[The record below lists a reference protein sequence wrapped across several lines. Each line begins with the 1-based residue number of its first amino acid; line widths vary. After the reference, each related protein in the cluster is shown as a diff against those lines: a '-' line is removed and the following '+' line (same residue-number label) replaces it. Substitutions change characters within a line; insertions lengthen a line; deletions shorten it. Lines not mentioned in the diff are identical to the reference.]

1 MRKIFFAGKKPLAI
15 FGERTAKER
24 QLLGHIGQSSER
36 AQRMIADLLDFTQAR
51 VGQGITIKAAPLDLH
66 EVIHRAVD
74 ELRVAFPTATL
85 AHLAEGSG
93 EACLDA
99 DRVQQI
105 IGNLVANSVAYG
117 DLQRPITVT
126 SRLGQDSCEV
136 SVHNHGKVIPEAL
149 LAELFEP
156 MTRGTDQGSD
166 VRSVGLGLYIVRE
179 LARVHGGDVAVS
191 SCVTGGTTFTVNFQ
205 PT

>member
-1 MRKIFFAGKKPLAI
+1 
-15 FGERTAKER
+15 
-24 QLLGHIGQSSER
+24 
-36 AQRMIADLLDFTQAR
+36 MIADLLDFTQAR

-74 ELRVAFPTATL
+74 ELRVAFPKASL
-85 AHLAEGSG
+85 VHLADGNGDAS
-93 EACLDA
+93 LDA

-117 DLQRPITVT
+117 DPQRPITIT
-126 SRLGQDSCEV
+126 SRLGDNRCEV
-136 SVHNHGKVIPEAL
+136 SVHNHGRVIPKAL